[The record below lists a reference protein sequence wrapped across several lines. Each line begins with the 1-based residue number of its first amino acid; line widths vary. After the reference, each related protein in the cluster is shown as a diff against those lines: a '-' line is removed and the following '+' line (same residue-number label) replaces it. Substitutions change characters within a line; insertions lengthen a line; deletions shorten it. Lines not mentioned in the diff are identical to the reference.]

1 MFIKRFLPCIYIKN
15 GSAVTSEE
23 DDSIIEA
30 DAYSLAMK
38 YCRNQADG
46 IIIYDLSEGMG
57 DEAHEDTL
65 KIIRAICGDSE
76 IPVLASGNINKLEDV
91 KKLIYAGCSK
101 VILDYD
107 KEVNILLTSA
117 ASGRFGKDKIYVSV
131 SFPQTVQKNIED
143 LDRSL
148 LTGTDTNYHSGNDA
162 DTGKVRDLA
171 MKYASGVILKNIH
184 ALDLIES
191 EMDLPIVI
199 CAKDLAFNKIID
211 YLKKESVSGVS
222 GNVVSL
228 NSDEISSIKEIC
240 SDNGI
245 PIRRIESKLKW
256 SDFKKG
262 PDDLVPVIVQDY
274 KNDEVLMLAYMNEE
288 AFLNTL
294 STGLMTYYSRS
305 RNEQWVKGET
315 SGHYQYVKSLTADCD
330 KDTIL
335 AKVSQVGAAC
345 HTGSRSCFFNDITDR
360 DETDNSNPLLVFEKV
375 YDVIKDRKLHPKEGS
390 YTNYLLDKGLD
401 KILKKLGEETS
412 EAIIAAKNPDNQEVV
427 YELSDLLYHMMVLMA
442 LKDISWEDV
451 TAELARR

>member
-1 MFIKRFLPCIYIKN
+1 MFIKRFLPGIYLKN
-15 GSAVTSEE
+15 GSAVTSE
-23 DDSIIEA
+23 DDDTIIEA

-38 YCRNQADG
+38 FCRDQADG
-46 IIIYDLSEGMG
+46 IVIYDLSEGSG
-57 DEAHEDTL
+57 DEAHEDNL
-65 KIIRAICGDSE
+65 KVIRAICGDSE
-76 IPVLASGNINKLEDV
+76 IPVMASGNIHKLEDV

-107 KEVNILLTSA
+107 KDVNILLTSA

-131 SFPQTVQKNIED
+131 SYPQTVQKNIEE

-148 LTGTDTNYHSGNDA
+148 LTGTDTNYHSGEDA
-162 DTGKVRDLA
+162 DTGKIGSLA
-171 MKYASGVILKNIH
+171 EKYASGVLLKNIH
-184 ALDLIES
+184 ALDIIES
-191 EMDLPIVI
+191 EVKLPII
-199 CAKDLAFNKIID
+199 ISAKELAFNKIID
-211 YLKKESVSGVS
+211 FLKKDSVSGVS
-222 GNVVSL
+222 GNVISL
-228 NSDEISSIKEIC
+228 NSGEIASIKGIC
-240 SDNGI
+240 AENGI
-245 PIRRIESKLKW
+245 PVRRMESKIKW
-256 SDFKKG
+256 SELKKG
-262 PDDLVPVIVQDY
+262 PNDLIPVIVQDY

-345 HTGSRSCFFNDITDR
+345 HTGARSCFFNDITEK
-360 DETDNSNPLLVFEKV
+360 DESNTGNPLLVFEKV

-390 YTNYLLDKGLD
+390 YTNYLFDKGLD
-401 KILKKLGEETS
+401 KILKKIGEETS
-412 EAIIAAKNPDNQEVV
+412 EAIIAAKNPGNQEVV
-427 YELSDLLYHMMVLMA
+427 YEISDLLYHMMVLMA
-442 LKDISWEDV
+442 VKDISWEDV

>member
-1 MFIKRFLPCIYIKN
+1 MFIKRFLPCIFIKN

-23 DDSIIEA
+23 DDTIIEA

-38 YCRNQADG
+38 YCRDQADG
-46 IIIYDLSEGMG
+46 IIIYDLSEGLG

-76 IPVLASGNINKLEDV
+76 IPVLASGNIHKLEDV

-107 KEVNILLTSA
+107 HEVNILLTSA

-131 SFPQTVQKNIED
+131 SYPQTVQKNIED

-148 LTGTDTNYHSGNDA
+148 LTGTDTNYHSGTDA
-162 DTGKVRDLA
+162 DKGKVRDLA

-222 GNVVSL
+222 GNVISL
-228 NSDEISSIKEIC
+228 NSSEIPSIKEIC
-240 SDNGI
+240 SENGI
-245 PIRRIESKLKW
+245 PIRRMESKLKW

-315 SGHYQYVKSLTADCD
+315 SGHFQYVKSLTADCD

-345 HTGSRSCFFNDITDR
+345 HTGSRSCFFNDITEKDQ
-360 DETDNSNPLLVFEKV
+360 TDNSNPLLVFEKV

-390 YTNYLLDKGLD
+390 YTNYLFDKGLD